1 MIAMVQKTPRCAV
14 IVLLWQLSL
23 ASVHAAPEIDAV
35 HSVPYYDTVRA
46 SHENAGGLP
55 IFVGTTQRFIFALS
69 PERGES
75 PVARG
80 ASPRSGSVYHPHSPG
95 RGDRGVAFPL
105 RLSFLPGLLAKCRTS
120 ILGLAPWAIHYRSC
134 RGMTP
139 QWMSASNEDGGAEST
154 DSSQTGGSRGSDSPI
169 DRVAAD
175 ADLRRVK
182 KAEQARIDMIERV
195 APSVVCIFDEA
206 RRGGGSGVLIDRE
219 GYGLTNFHVVAGMLG
234 TRHGS
239 GGLSDGRLYDLEVLG
254 IDPTGDV
261 AMFRL
266 LGRDDFP
273 HAIIGDSD
281 AVRIGDT
288 AIAMGNP
295 FVLSED
301 YTPTVTMGIVTGVHR
316 YQEGSDNQLVY
327 SDCIQIDTSINP
339 GNSGGP
345 LFNGRGE
352 LIGINGRI
360 SVNTRGRFN
369 VGFGYAISTAQISR
383 FMPGLRA
390 GLLTPHGTLQ
400 ATVDDLEGL
409 GVIFDEILH
418 DAPAYNVG
426 VRVGDELLA
435 FDGVPI
441 RSSNHFA
448 SLLGTYPANWP
459 VTLTVGRSGS
469 RRRTV
474 TRLEVLPPRMPAPFE
489 LLRSVNEREI
499 ERVLDAHRSATLGGG
514 NAPPIKRFSW
524 TVRRENH
531 ISGADGH
538 TAAVHFG
545 GNARVFEASRAGDG
559 PVRMSERVAGAAPGM
574 RIEFDEI
581 RAVERHGASNDAFEP
596 TTGQAMVYRAQYVA
610 MFHLLVRSDLLDLAG
625 TTHFGGDVRLV
636 LGDTPA
642 RDRRTPLEIVEWK
655 LPGPIEMKLG
665 FDIST
670 HRIDRIIVRDVPTNA
685 MARIILGGFGET
697 NGVTRPGTIEVAYW
711 KDGAFA
717 PAYRETLTG
726 WEVER

>member
-1 MIAMVQKTPRCAV
+1 MIAMLPKTPRCAA
-14 IVLLWQLSL
+14 ILLLWQLLLPPVRAVPQS
-23 ASVHAAPEIDAV
+23 DAV
-35 HSVPYYDTVRA
+35 HATPQLDAARA
-46 SHENAGGLP
+46 AP
-55 IFVGTTQRFIFALS
+55 Q
-69 PERGES
+69 
-75 PVARG
+75 
-80 ASPRSGSVYHPHSPG
+80 ASAV
-95 RGDRGVAFPL
+95 
-105 RLSFLPGLLAKCRTS
+105 RTS
-120 ILGLAPWAIHYRSC
+120 NENG
-134 RGMTP
+134 
-139 QWMSASNEDGGAEST
+139 SAQTIG
-154 DSSQTGGSRGSDSPI
+154 SSQTGQTLGSGAPT

-175 ADLRRVK
+175 VDLRRVK
-182 KAEQARIDMIERV
+182 KAEQERIDMIERV

-219 GYGLTNFHVVAGMLG
+219 GYGLTNFHVVAAMLD

-239 GGLSDGRLYDLEVLG
+239 GGISDGRLYDLEVLG

-281 AVRIGDT
+281 AVRVGDT
-288 AIAMGNP
+288 AVAMGNP

-316 YQEGSDNQLVY
+316 YQAGSNNQLVY
-327 SDCIQIDTSINP
+327 TDCIQIDTSINP

-369 VGFGYAISTAQISR
+369 VGFGYAISTAQIRR

-459 VTLTVGRSGS
+459 VTLTVGRNG
-469 RRRTV
+469 RRRRVV
-474 TRLEVLPPRMPAPFE
+474 TRLEVLPPRMRAPFE
-489 LLRSVNEREI
+489 VRRSVNQHEI
-499 ERVLDAHRSATLGGG
+499 ERVLDAQRSATLGGG
-514 NAPPIKRFSW
+514 NTPRVKRFTW
-524 TVRRENH
+524 TVRRENFT
-531 ISGADGH
+531 GTDGH
-538 TAAVHFG
+538 TGAPHFG
-545 GNARVFEASRAGDG
+545 GGARVFEASRAGDG
-559 PVRMSERVAGAAPGM
+559 PVRMSERVAGAVPGM
-574 RIEFDEI
+574 RLEFDEI
-581 RAVERHGASNDAFEP
+581 RAVERHGAASDAFEP

-610 MFHLLVRSDLLDLAG
+610 MFHLLTRYDLLDLAG

-642 RDRRTPLEIVEWK
+642 QDRRIPLEIVEWK
-655 LPGPIEMKLG
+655 LPGPIEMKIG

-670 HRIDRIIVRDVPTNA
+670 HRIDRIIVRDVATNA
-685 MARIILGGFGET
+685 MARITFAGFGKT